1 MAGIDIKISQLGA
14 ASGVT
19 ATDLFPMID
28 GSGTSTTKAAAAL
41 LKLFT
46 TGDIT
51 ALTTSDKSSVV
62 AAINELVTLLS
73 KETLFFP
80 SVAIAATNGT
90 LATITDSKITSDHIL
105 VGFVASNNSAITS
118 SNITCNTSTGS
129 ATISGTCISAT
140 TADIILLKKSN

>member
-1 MAGIDIKISQLGA
+1 MADIKISQLGA

-28 GSGTSTTKAAAAL
+28 GSGTSTTKLTAAL

-73 KETLFFP
+73 KEVLYFA
-80 SVAIAATNGT
+80 SVACSATTGNF
-90 LATITDSKITSDHIL
+90 ATISNNKITSDH
-105 VGFVASNNSAITS
+105 VVAEAVFANSSAITS
-118 SNITCNTSTGS
+118 DVTVTTSAGS
-129 ATISGTCISAT
+129 AVLNGTCTSAT
-140 TADIILLKKSN
+140 TVNLLLVKKSN

>member
-1 MAGIDIKISQLGA
+1 MADIKISQLGA

-28 GSGTSTTKAAAAL
+28 GSGTSTTKLTAAL

-73 KETLFFP
+73 KEALYFT
-80 SVAIAATNGT
+80 SVAIAATTGT
-90 LATITDSKITSDHIL
+90 LATITNSKITSDH
-105 VGFVASNNSAITS
+105 VVAHCVFANASAITS
-118 SNITCNTSTGS
+118 DVTVTSSTGS
-129 ATISGTCISAT
+129 ATLSGTCTSAT
-140 TADIILLKKSN
+140 TCDILLVKKNN